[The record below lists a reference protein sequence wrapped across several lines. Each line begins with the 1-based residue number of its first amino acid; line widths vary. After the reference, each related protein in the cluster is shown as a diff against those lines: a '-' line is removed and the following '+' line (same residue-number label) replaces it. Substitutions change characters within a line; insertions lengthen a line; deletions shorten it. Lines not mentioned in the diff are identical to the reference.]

1 MIFLAASFS
10 VQAQTPACTTAQKE
24 ACQKICGT
32 TNPANCTPA
41 QMAACQKVCNKSA
54 STKVA
59 ITEVLENPSILV
71 ANKTT
76 DTKKTSC
83 CSSAK
88 LTSNSKPSCTAKKST
103 MVKNEKNE
111 KESIAQ
117 KVVSNE

>member
-1 MIFLAASFS
+1 MIFLAASFTT
-10 VQAQTPACTTAQKE
+10 QAQTTSCTTAQKE

-59 ITEVLENPSILV
+59 STEAIENPAVLV
-71 ANKTT
+71 GYKST
-76 DTKKTSC
+76 DAKKTSC

-88 LTSNSKPSCTAKKST
+88 LTNNSKPSCTAKS
-103 MVKNEKNE
+103 EE
-111 KESIAQ
+111 L
-117 KVVSNE
+117 